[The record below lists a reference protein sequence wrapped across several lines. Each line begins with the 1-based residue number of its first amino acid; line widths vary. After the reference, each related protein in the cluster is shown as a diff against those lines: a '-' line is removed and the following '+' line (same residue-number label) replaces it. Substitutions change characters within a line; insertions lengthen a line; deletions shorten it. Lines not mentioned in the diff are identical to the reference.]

1 MRATTDI
8 TVDKNSDFL
17 HFFTVSLPASHQI
30 GIGAYNLFI
39 SNLFQWVRHR
49 NFACFPAGVAKCNL
63 FFYGCCK
70 NAESFHFGVHHIGP
84 NVFSSGWDRA
94 KLWYVLK
101 MPDSCLPCT
110 YKILNYLS
118 LNFLL
123 HYLAARLWFS
133 HFWAIFWHTFHYNKL
148 QNVTLNLMLPVC
160 CSWVLN
166 NINCLRFVALKDIL
180 RIFKIINFT

>member
-1 MRATTDI
+1 MFLHEQGCTDPSNLFSSFVRATTDI

-30 GIGAYNLFI
+30 GIRAYNLFI
-39 SNLFQWVRHR
+39 SNLFQWVKHR
-49 NFACFPAGVAKCNL
+49 NFACFPAGVAKRNL

-118 LNFLL
+118 LNFSL
-123 HYLAARLWFS
+123 HY
-133 HFWAIFWHTFHYNKL
+133 
-148 QNVTLNLMLPVC
+148 
-160 CSWVLN
+160 
-166 NINCLRFVALKDIL
+166 
-180 RIFKIINFT
+180 